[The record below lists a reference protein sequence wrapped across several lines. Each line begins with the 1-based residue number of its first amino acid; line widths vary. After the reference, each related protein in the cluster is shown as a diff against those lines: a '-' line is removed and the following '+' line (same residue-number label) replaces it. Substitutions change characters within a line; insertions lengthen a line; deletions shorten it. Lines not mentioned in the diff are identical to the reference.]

1 MCCLCLIRTGWRMSI
16 IRGCI
21 MLDEFV
27 IASHHPWFKE
37 KNRSDVRISLLQKK
51 HGKLH
56 NPSLHLVPLSPIA
69 SLGLWLSEKNIM
81 GRVALRHHHTM
92 FVRFDFS
99 HRAREFAML
108 SYW

>member
-1 MCCLCLIRTGWRMSI
+1 
-16 IRGCI
+16 
-21 MLDEFV
+21 LDKF
-27 IASHHPWFKE
+27 AAKE
-37 KNRSDVRISLLQKK
+37 K

-56 NPSLHLVPLSPIA
+56 NPSLHLVPQSPIA

-81 GRVALRHHHTM
+81 GRVAFRHHHTM

-99 HRAREFAML
+99 HRAIEFAML